1 MLWQKSYERVFRN
14 RAIRMRKKQFDKVS
28 SAPLEN
34 RSCDVVL
41 HKSGAE
47 CIKTLRITVVI
58 GRESCFALTTLVNIH
73 ATRTRLAIGVL

>member
-1 MLWQKSYERVFRN
+1 MLWQKSYERVFRD
-14 RAIRMRKKQFDKVS
+14 RAIRMRKKQFEKVS

-41 HKSGAE
+41 HKSGAK